1 MWQGGE
7 IGRGVGVAGWRNRQ
21 GVGVAGGRN
30 RKGVSVAG
38 RWCGRVEK

>member
-30 RKGVSVAG
+30 RQG
-38 RWCGRVEK
+38 RWCVACARGEPYL

>member
-7 IGRGVGVAGWRNRQ
+7 IERALVWQ

-30 RKGVSVAG
+30 RQG
-38 RWCGRVEK
+38 RWCVACARGEPYL